1 MFFDTTTR
9 SQALGNRLVQQ
20 ALEDFRSAGLSENGL
35 GMTLLLHPQRLTQD
49 GQAHRPEGFAYRGSQ
64 LFYPCSVVKAFYL
77 IAIDACLANG
87 RVQPHED
94 LERAMRDMIIWSS
107 NTATNYVIDLITA
120 TTGDTLLSPEEFMA
134 WVNRRQAVNRYFKS
148 LKWPELADINL
159 CQKLMDDERYGR
171 EKAFV
176 TFGGNNHNRLCSNAA
191 ARLMFE
197 LFNGTVA
204 APERCRIMAARFH
217 RSLTTEFAA
226 QPAAQINGYFG
237 ASLPADATLYS
248 KAGWTGWTG
257 DPLAS
262 YRRHDLGYI
271 ELPSAHE
278 GHYQALTLAVF
289 TQGQAMSEDTA
300 VLPAIARLAYDA
312 VMAV

>member
-1 MFFDTTTR
+1 MFFDTTNR
-9 SQALGNRLVQQ
+9 SQTLGDTLVQN
-20 ALEDFRSAGLSENGL
+20 ALEHYRSVGLSDEGL
-35 GMTLLLHPQRLTQD
+35 GLTLLLHPKRLTQE
-49 GQAHRPEGFAYRGSQ
+49 GQVYRPEGFAYRGEQ

-77 IAIDACLANG
+77 VAMDDCLASG
-87 RVQPHED
+87 QVEPHED

-107 NTATNYVIDLITA
+107 NTATNYIIDLITA
-120 TTGDTLLSPEEFMA
+120 TTGDTLLSAEDFRM
-134 WVNRRQAVNRYFKS
+134 WVNRRQAINRYFHS
-148 LKWPELADINL
+148 LEWPELVDINL

-171 EKAFV
+171 EKTFV

-204 APERCRIMAARFH
+204 APERCRSMAARFH
-217 RSLTTEFAA
+217 RPLTAEFAA
-226 QPAAQINGYFG
+226 QPSAQIKGYFG
-237 ASLPADATLYS
+237 ARLPAEATLYS

-271 ELPSAHE
+271 ELPSKHKGQYEAF
-278 GHYQALTLAVF
+278 TLAVF
-289 TQGQAMSEDTA
+289 TQGKMISENTE
-300 VLPAIARLAYDA
+300 VLPAFARLAYDMVTA
-312 VMAV
+312 L

>member
-1 MFFDTTTR
+1 MFFDSTVR
-9 SQALGNRLVQQ
+9 SQALGDRLVQK
-20 ALEDFRSAGLSENGL
+20 ALEDFRSAGLSEDGL
-35 GMTLLLHPQRLTQD
+35 GVTLLLHPQRLTQA
-49 GQAHRPEGFAYRGSQ
+49 GQAHRPEGFSYRGGQ
-64 LFYPCSVVKAFYL
+64 LFYPCSVIKAFYL
-77 IAIDACLANG
+77 VAMDACLVSG
-87 RVQPHED
+87 QVQHHED

-120 TTGDTLLSPEEFMA
+120 TTGDTLLSVEEFIT
-134 WVNRRQAVNRYFKS
+134 WVDRRGAVNRYFQS
-148 LKWPELADINL
+148 LGWPELADINL

-176 TFGGNNHNRLCSNAA
+176 TFGGNNHNRLSSNAA

-204 APERCRIMAARFH
+204 APERCRSMAARFH
-217 RSLTTEFAA
+217 RPLTAEFVA

-237 ASLPADATLYS
+237 AGLPADATLYS

-271 ELPSAHE
+271 EFPPAHS
-278 GHYQALTLAVF
+278 GQYQAFTLAVF
-289 TQGQAMSEDTA
+289 TQGQAMSEGTA
-300 VLPAIARLAYDA
+300 VLPAFARAAYDA
-312 VMAV
+312 VAAV

>member
-9 SQALGNRLVQQ
+9 SQALGEHLVEK
-20 ALEDFRSAGLSENGL
+20 ALADYRAIGLSDDGL
-35 GMTLLLHPQRLTQD
+35 GVTLLLHPQRLTQQ
-49 GQAHRPEGFAYRGSQ
+49 GKPSRPEGFAYRGDQ
-64 LFYPCSVVKAFYL
+64 KFYPCSVVKAFYL
-77 IAIDACLANG
+77 VAMDACIANG
-87 RVQPHED
+87 QVQPHED

-120 TTGDTLLSPEEFMA
+120 TTGDTLLSAEEFMA
-134 WVNRRQAVNRYFKS
+134 WAHRRQAVNRYFKS
-148 LKWPELADINL
+148 LGWPELLGINL

-176 TFGGNNHNRLCSNAA
+176 TFGGNNHNRLSSNAA

-197 LFNGTVA
+197 LFNGTIA
-204 APERCRIMAARFH
+204 APERCRDMAARFH
-217 RSLTTEFAA
+217 RPLTAAFAA

-237 ASLPADATLYS
+237 AGLPAQARLHS

-271 ELPSAHE
+271 ELPE
-278 GHYQALTLAVF
+278 GHRGMCQAFTLAVF
-289 TQGQAMSEDTA
+289 TQGQAMSEGTE
-300 VLPAIARLAYDA
+300 VLPGVARLAYDA
-312 VMAV
+312 VAAL

>member
-1 MFFDTTTR
+1 MFFDTTIR
-9 SQALGNRLVQQ
+9 SQTLGDKIVQNALTHY
-20 ALEDFRSAGLSENGL
+20 RSGGLSEEGL
-35 GMTLLLHPQRLTQD
+35 GVTLLLHPRRLTQD
-49 GQAHRPEGFAYRGSQ
+49 GQAHRPEGFAYRGQQ

-77 IAIDACLANG
+77 VAVDDCLANG
-87 RVQPHED
+87 QVQPHED

-107 NTATNYVIDLITA
+107 NTATNYIIDLITA
-120 TTGDTLLSPEEFMA
+120 TTGDTLLSAEDFMM
-134 WVNRRQAVNRYFKS
+134 WVNRRQAVNRYFHS
-148 LKWPELADINL
+148 LEWPELVDINL

-204 APERCRIMAARFH
+204 TPQRCRSMAARFQ
-217 RSLTTEFAA
+217 RPLTAEFAA

-237 ASLPADATLYS
+237 AGLPAEATLYS

-271 ELPSAHE
+271 ELPSEHK
-278 GHYQALTLAVF
+278 GQYQAFTLAVF
-289 TQGQAMSEDTA
+289 TQGKMMSESTE
-300 VLPAIARLAYDA
+300 VLPAFARFAYDA
-312 VMAV
+312 VMEL

>member
-1 MFFDTTTR
+1 MFFDTTPR
-9 SQALGNRLVQQ
+9 SQDLGDTLVQK
-20 ALEDFRSAGLSENGL
+20 ALEDYRSAGLSADGL
-35 GMTLLLHPQRLTQD
+35 GVTLLLHPQRLTQE
-49 GQAHRPEGFAYRGSQ
+49 GRAHRPEGFAYRGQQ

-77 IAIDACLANG
+77 VAMDACLASG
-87 RVQPHED
+87 QVQPHED

-107 NTATNYVIDLITA
+107 NTATNYVIDLITQ
-120 TTGDTLLSPEEFMA
+120 TTGDTLLSAEEFTLWA
-134 WVNRRQAVNRYFKS
+134 NRRQAVNRYFQS
-148 LKWPELADINL
+148 LAWPELAEINL

-204 APERCRIMAARFH
+204 SPERCRRMTARFH
-217 RSLTTEFAA
+217 RPLTAEFAA

-237 ASLPADATLYS
+237 ANLPSDATLYS

-262 YRRHDLGYI
+262 YRRHDLGYV
-271 ELPSAHE
+271 ELPLDHE
-278 GHYQALTLAVF
+278 GHYQAFTLAVF
-289 TQGQAMSEDTA
+289 TQGQAMSEGTQ

-312 VMAV
+312 VRAV